1 VISKDTAAGVDG
13 EYAMA
18 GGCSNAERK
27 MLGARPAG
35 TDEGRMLSCA
45 LLDKHVLAEV
55 SHGE

>member
-1 VISKDTAAGVDG
+1 
-13 EYAMA
+13 
-18 GGCSNAERK
+18 

-35 TDEGRMLSCA
+35 TDERRMLSCA